1 MASAAVASPNLAPGS
16 ARARRGGG
24 GGSGDVGTPGGSAS
38 AEDTVRTAIGAGNA
52 LKLLQALANHGLDL
66 PALNKLALDEE
77 GHLAT
82 HWAAAYGQPEVR
94 HAVVSRDGRT
104 RSRLSRASAWPAP
117 RRRAFARSWSCS
129 WRAA

>member
-1 MASAAVASPNLAPGS
+1 MATAVVASPNLAAGS

-24 GGSGDVGTPGGSAS
+24 GGPSDIGTPGGSAS

-66 PALNKLALDEE
+66 PTLNKLALDEE

-94 HAVVSRDGRT
+94 CAVAGRDFAN
-104 RSRLSRASAWPAP
+104 RL
-117 RRRAFARSWSCS
+117 C
-129 WRAA
+129 